1 MQRLLSLIFFPA
13 LTSLALAQTPAQQP
27 APSQPVPTI
36 KAGTQ
41 IVIVDVVVT
50 DAKNQPV
57 RNLKASDFTVLEN
70 NVSQPIRNFEE
81 HTALSAADAA
91 KLPPMPKMP
100 PGIFTNYTPAPAS
113 SAVNVLLLD
122 TLNTPMKDQS
132 FVRDQLKKYLKS
144 AQPGARTAIFG
155 LTSRLYLLQ
164 GFTSDPEILK
174 TVLNQKDLKSSPLLD
189 DPVGGGTGPE
199 SMSDMMSDSMGN
211 DPSAAQVV
219 ANLQQFE
226 AEQQSFQ
233 LQLRARYTLD
243 AMNQLARY
251 LSGIPGRKN
260 LIWFSGSFPIS
271 ILPDGDLQN
280 PFAVV
285 ADSEDEFRETTNL
298 LSASQVAVYPV
309 DARGLMSSPSYSAT
323 NSGSKYAR
331 NPTAFAKDETKFFQQ
346 TNAEHST
353 MLQMAEQT
361 GGHAFINTNGLS
373 QAVASAVDSGSN
385 FYTLTY
391 SPTNTNWNGGFRKI
405 QVRLQQQGLTLAYRR
420 GYYADDPKTPPKHK
434 GPVPAITTPTA
445 TVNAMRVAMMRG
457 APDPTQILFKILVR
471 PATASTEDALAPD
484 NAPNPTTKV
493 KPPYRRY
500 SIDFAANPRDITFTR
515 SPEGNY
521 QADIQ
526 FLAYLYDQDG
536 TLLNTT
542 GAAVKAN
549 MPPAAYAASLR
560 GGLQFHQQISVPAKG
575 AYYLRIGIHDVT
587 GDRVGAIE
595 IPVAAVS
602 KMPPADTPATSSTPS
617 STK

>member
-373 QAVASAVDSGSN
+373 QAVASAVDSG
-385 FYTLTY
+385 
-391 SPTNTNWNGGFRKI
+391 
-405 QVRLQQQGLTLAYRR
+405 
-420 GYYADDPKTPPKHK
+420 
-434 GPVPAITTPTA
+434 
-445 TVNAMRVAMMRG
+445 
-457 APDPTQILFKILVR
+457 
-471 PATASTEDALAPD
+471 
-484 NAPNPTTKV
+484 
-493 KPPYRRY
+493 
-500 SIDFAANPRDITFTR
+500 
-515 SPEGNY
+515 
-521 QADIQ
+521 
-526 FLAYLYDQDG
+526 
-536 TLLNTT
+536 
-542 GAAVKAN
+542 
-549 MPPAAYAASLR
+549 
-560 GGLQFHQQISVPAKG
+560 
-575 AYYLRIGIHDVT
+575 
-587 GDRVGAIE
+587 
-595 IPVAAVS
+595 
-602 KMPPADTPATSSTPS
+602 
-617 STK
+617 